1 VTSTP
6 QPEPTPALEARL
18 RGIVDALPAYIAYMD
33 DDWRYVMANR
43 TYEEWFGRSV
53 AEIVGRPVAEVLG
66 PSFANVEGYLRG
78 ALGGVT
84 QRFETHMKTVEGDR
98 VLSVIHLPDCDET
111 GHVRGVII
119 HGHDVTARHRA
130 EKELRLSEERLRL
143 ALSAADGVGT
153 WDWDVSKDQV
163 RADSA
168 FARIYGVDPALAAS
182 GAPIAEFTRAI
193 HPEDAERIGSAIAHA
208 IEDCTEFAAEYRL
221 VMGAGDVRWVSARG
235 RCTRVDDGGHRF
247 PGVVFDITTRKQAEQ
262 ALLQT
267 EKLAAEVRLASS
279 IAHEI
284 NNPLESVV
292 NLLYLVGNTSTEP
305 EVRTYAQIAQD
316 ELARVSQ
323 ITTQTLRFFKQST
336 LPKAIRPAD
345 LIESVVSLYRG
356 RLSNSGIRVQ
366 QRIRGDQTGMLWE
379 GEVRQ
384 ILNNLVGNAIDAM
397 RDGGGQLT
405 LRARPAHN
413 AGASRAGVLLTVADT
428 GTGMDAE
435 TLKRI
440 FDPFFT
446 TKGITGTGLG
456 LWVSQ
461 QLAQKN
467 DGTLTVRT
475 SQQAQRHGTVF
486 ALFLPFA
493 TEGEVSPV

>member
-1 VTSTP
+1 VTPSP
-6 QPEPTPALEARL
+6 QPDVSDVLESRL
-18 RGIVDALPAYIAYMD
+18 RGIVDALPAYIAYVD
-33 DDWRYVMANR
+33 EELRYVMVNR
-43 TYEEWFGRSV
+43 TYEGWFGRS
-53 AEIVGRPVAEVLG
+53 AGEIVGRPVAEVLG
-66 PSFANVEGYLRG
+66 SSFANVEHHLRG

-84 QRFETHMKTVEGDR
+84 QQFETHMRTVEGER
-98 VLSVIHLPDCDET
+98 VLSVIHLPDRDET
-111 GHVRGVII
+111 GRVRGVII

-130 EKELRLSEERLRL
+130 EEELRLSEERLRL

-153 WDWDVSKDQV
+153 WDWDVTHDLV
-163 RADSA
+163 RADAA
-168 FARIYGVDPALAAS
+168 FASIYGVDPAMAAV
-182 GAPIAEFTRAI
+182 GGPIAAFTQAI
-193 HPEDAERIGSAIAHA
+193 HPEDAERVGQAIAQA
-208 IEDCTEFAAEYRL
+208 IDRCSEFAEEYRL
-221 VMGAGDVRWVSARG
+221 VSTEGNVRWVFARG
-235 RCTRVDDGGHRF
+235 RCTRTEDCGCRF
-247 PGVVFDITTRKQAEQ
+247 PGVVFDITTRKQGEQ

-267 EKLAAEVRLASS
+267 EKLAAVGRLASS

-305 EVRTYAQIAQD
+305 EVRSYAQLAQE

-336 LPKAIRPAD
+336 LPKAVHPAE

-356 RLSNSGIRVQ
+356 RLSNSGIRVRQ
-366 QRIRGDQTGMLWE
+366 SFRGEKPGLLWE

-397 RDGGGQLT
+397 RESGGELL
-405 LRARPAHN
+405 LRAR
-413 AGASRAGVLLTVADT
+413 ASQDARTGREGIRLTVADT

-467 DGTLTVRT
+467 HGSLTVRT
-475 SQQAQRHGTVF
+475 RQDAVRHGTVF

-493 TEGEVSPV
+493 VVDQGSGI